1 MAEIWNK
8 GQNSVGK
15 HTDKY
20 WCAQQLDIFCEI
32 SFWGLVYSSD
42 ESSHTDVEKAGY
54 SSQIQFG

>member
-8 GQNSVGK
+8 GQNSVDK

-42 ESSHTDVEKAGY
+42 ESFHTDVEKGW
-54 SSQIQFG
+54 I